1 MSYSYTAQVRRDF
14 RSSEMK
20 FYPTP
25 APTTP
30 VSINQLASE
39 ISEKCTATRA
49 DILAVLSE
57 LQNQI
62 ISALIEGNT
71 IRLGMVGSFRATV
84 SADSVR
90 DKVDVSLD
98 LIKCVKCVF
107 VPSVWIKNRLKKER
121 LKFKRMIK

>member
-1 MSYSYTAQVRRDF
+1 MSYAYTAQKRMNF
-14 RSSEMK
+14 KTGEK
-20 FYPTP
+20 LFYPAP

-57 LQNQI
+57 LLNQI
-62 ISALIEGNT
+62 ITALLAGNT

-84 SADSVR
+84 TANSVELK
-90 DKVDVSLD
+90 DNVSVD
-98 LIKCVKCVF
+98 LIKRVNCKF
-107 VPSVWIKNRLKKER
+107 VASSWIKNRLQTKR
-121 LKFKRMIK
+121 LKFKRMI

>member
-1 MSYSYTAQVRRDF
+1 MSYAYTAQKRKNF
-14 RSSEMK
+14 KTGESL
-20 FYPTP
+20 FYAAP

-62 ISALIEGNT
+62 INALLAGNT

-84 SADSVR
+84 TATSVELK
-90 DKVDVSLD
+90 DNVSVD
-98 LIKCVKCVF
+98 LIKRVNCKF
-107 VPSVWIKNRLKKER
+107 VASSWIKNRLQTKR
-121 LKFKRMIK
+121 LNFKRMI

>member
-1 MSYSYTAQVRRDF
+1 MSYAYTAQIRRNF
-14 RSSEMK
+14 KTVEK
-20 FYPTP
+20 LFYPAP

-62 ISALIEGNT
+62 INALLAGNT

-84 SADSVR
+84 TANSVELK
-90 DKVDVSLD
+90 DNVSVD
-98 LIKCVKCVF
+98 LIKRVNCKF
-107 VPSVWIKNRLKKER
+107 VASSWIKNRLQTKR
-121 LKFKRMIK
+121 LKFKRMI

>member
-1 MSYSYTAQVRRDF
+1 MSYAYTAQIRKNF
-14 RSSEMK
+14 KSGEK
-20 FYPTP
+20 LFYPAP

-62 ISALIEGNT
+62 INALLAGNT

-84 SADSVR
+84 TANSVELR
-90 DKVDVSLD
+90 DDVSVD
-98 LIKCVKCVF
+98 LIKKVNCKF
-107 VPSVWIKNRLKKER
+107 VASPWIKNRLQTKR
-121 LKFKRMIK
+121 LNFKRMI

>member
-1 MSYSYTAQVRRDF
+1 MSYAYTAQKRRNF
-14 RSSEMK
+14 KTGEKM
-20 FYPTP
+20 FYPAP

-62 ISALIEGNT
+62 IIGLVAGNT
-71 IRLGMVGSFRATV
+71 VRLGMVGSFRATV
-84 SADSVR
+84 TAYSVESK
-90 DKVDVSLD
+90 DDVSVD
-98 LIKCVKCVF
+98 LIKRVNCKF
-107 VPSVWIKNRLKKER
+107 VASVWIKNRLKKNR
-121 LKFKRMIK
+121 LNFKRMIK